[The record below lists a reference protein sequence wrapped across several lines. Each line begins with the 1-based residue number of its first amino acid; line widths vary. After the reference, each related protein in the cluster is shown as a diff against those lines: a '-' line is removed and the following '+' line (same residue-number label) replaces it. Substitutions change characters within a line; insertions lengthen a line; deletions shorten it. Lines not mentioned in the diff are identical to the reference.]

1 MSKNLFSVN
10 NGKITSNDLPISDN
24 KKSTKKTD
32 SNYYKR
38 IYNDELAKQKQIRNQ
53 IDSDFYNQ
61 GVQTNTGY
69 FSTQRNILPT
79 QQQTEITRNKKF
91 EVYNNPLQKNKEI
104 ENVFQTIKKSDEYKA
119 KQKELTEQSNKVGY
133 AKYDYDKSVVDNDKI
148 GWFDKTLGTV
158 VGGAKSIFDISGGLV
173 NENGNTYYLPNQT
186 ELKQEKTQKSYDTK
200 IGKLLGSAGYEM
212 GKIGASTLMN
222 QVLPG
227 TGTGLYWSKMFIDGT
242 NSAMQEGYDS
252 GSAIAY
258 GAVNTGFEYLTGK
271 LLGSATKGLTG
282 GKSSGYEELL
292 NKVFNKILNKPKL
305 ANVLANAGS
314 EATEEFIQEYLD
326 NLSKI
331 AILKKSKNIKDYTSV
346 FTNKDV
352 LSDAIYSALVG
363 AITGGTI
370 GTLTGED
377 TNVDNENVYEILT
390 SELEDTK
397 KDTDDKETINAI
409 DNLIQSINDAKN
421 GNININDSQASELE
435 SLITEYEEYEELKN
449 QNKITQEQEQRMIE
463 LQQQIT
469 QLQSQISENN
479 ANQNNNPTRIPTVND
494 IVNREATQKG
504 NNPILP
510 VGENINGNVV
520 ADNSTNL
527 PIGDSIKASFNSEI
541 LPTRELTFLESAK
554 ANGINPDL
562 KPIQDIDRMFKLR
575 GIKASF
581 SPLNTTQYG
590 LYKTSTD
597 IDGNRIR
604 QVVLNPVAGNK
615 QLIQET
621 AVHELYHDL
630 FSGRNATDMNKLIR
644 TFNERYD
651 DFAKARQALADAYAR
666 VYPEM
671 DRNSAEFNA
680 IIDEEVAANIL
691 ARKLGNQEYINR
703 LVHEE
708 PSLARRIY
716 NFVIDKLNKLNGLV
730 GYKNERLF
738 WEDIKNKFDK
748 AYREEYKRANN
759 MSDTRFSIQTDEAGN
774 KYVEIDTDQ
783 DIFEGI
789 NPKDY
794 NKIAK
799 MYINDYLKGETT
811 LAQNDK
817 VIIDSKSANKYTN
830 PGKKVPNF
838 QEKMRLTPELKNVLE
853 IAKKDSE
860 KAPTKPNSKYPK
872 WEYYDFDFKLG
883 GVGFNGTVN
892 IGIDSN
898 GNKHFYEVSNI
909 KRTSG
914 ISETSPNRPTGS
926 SANNIPQNDNN
937 VKSDISTEY
946 SIQEN
951 QNNTPE
957 LDNSSFSSAKKD
969 YRGSHQIENA
979 NKITDLDLNEIKE
992 KVIEANG
999 GLSKQ
1004 DYSDLSKLKK
1014 ILNSPNE
1021 MVKIYRASPIN
1032 ELNDG
1037 DWVTTDKSYA
1047 KNVAEQNGGKVY
1059 EYEVKADQLFYPD
1072 DVKSLPSLH
1081 RLSSFRYNDSV
1092 SNSSEIQGMNVTKS
1106 QVEDAVYEKFD
1117 EMSSE
1122 YGFDVDEIM
1131 GVYLHGSRLRGT
1143 ANPDSDLDAVVFYIG
1158 NESEDY
1164 IFNTINDDNNQLVID
1179 GVKVDINPVS
1189 IDSLSEMDEYIERS
1203 EEYDKEVINRQS
1215 NSDDTRYSQETAEF
1229 DKYIDKHFQTD
1240 NQGRKLSKNQ
1250 QRYFKNSKARDE
1262 NGNLVTVYHTMTN
1275 EDYQF
1280 NEFNPVGT
1288 EYYRFGDQVVNYYT
1302 DSKDMSGSYAGQK
1315 YKMADTKVPKTIE
1328 EVKKMIID
1336 HNNSL
1341 NPKEEYDYRAELI
1354 KEDGTYK
1361 LKLSNQNGDILTK
1374 RKYENKLDLFKN
1386 IKEDLA
1392 NNRTVRNKNGMALSR
1407 KANFQYEGYVNIT
1420 NPYIVD
1426 AEKRNWN
1433 QVVSQSND
1441 FIDELDERVPED
1453 IKNNLTRLYRQSEE
1467 KSADLR
1473 AKYNILERFVKGTDE
1488 YLKTNKNTAPMKK
1501 VLDRLGTDRV
1511 NLIVSGNDAGL
1522 GVDTYYGLAEVLQEY
1537 KVIGKETAK
1546 IIIDDFKIP
1555 DEVKKWLNTNYN
1567 KKLET
1572 KDLYPEVNLVEKVLE
1587 KKSVSLKE
1595 LYEKS
1600 NAAYEEFDKYRMP
1613 ESYFLE
1619 QISSENSSYLDND
1632 LEDMFE
1638 TRAEIYGAEVVGNEI
1653 AQAASVGF
1661 SKPEMIRLWGTSKTT
1676 NDVVKEIIASNK
1688 DGNTDYDG
1696 VIIKNVYDYGG
1707 KSAIGTKANNLYV
1720 TFNSNQFKAVDNLNP
1735 TEDADIRYSQENSR
1749 WERYLDKHY
1758 KREGTG
1764 QTINEVKLPIGDTVK
1779 ASIDMPN
1786 QEEPEESE
1794 RIPIEK
1800 SKLKK
1805 VMNPNEISKL
1815 TLEDANTTPILPTRK
1830 VETGKGESKFASNIE
1845 KKTNMLSDSSKSSI
1859 LSSKEVNYYKQ
1870 VANEESLE
1878 KAFDR
1883 INDGGQSETFNWLKK
1898 DSSNATSVDVAEG
1911 WILLKQYQDAA
1922 QKETDTIKKDEL
1934 NRSMVEVAKKMREI
1948 GTKAG
1953 QTVQAFNILNR
1964 LTPEGMVYYAQS
1976 ELSEAYDKMVKNK
1989 TREWIDENREKF
2001 VLTPEETQFIM
2012 DNMEEIRD
2020 MDDGYDKRV
2029 KLAEIQK
2036 LMTDKLPPEKGAKVK
2051 SWMRISMLFN
2061 PKTQVRNVAGNAFIA
2076 PINYFGDMFSSYA
2089 DKIIAKKTGV
2099 RTTGNMNVKA
2109 ILKGLKQG
2117 AYEATNDYRK
2127 GINTKDMEGNRFEI
2141 SEGKSFSDKNAI
2153 GRALNRTESLLN
2165 YVMDVG
2171 DRVFSQAS
2179 FENSLQ
2185 NQMVLNNTTEITQDM
2200 IDIARAE
2207 SLQRTWN
2214 DNNAYT
2220 SFVLNVRK
2228 GLNKLNINGYGL
2240 GDILIPFAKTPAN
2253 LTKAIVDYSPLGLV
2267 KAISEGNTLKR
2278 SLTNGQYTSQM
2289 QHKFVQDLG
2298 KATAGTMLYILGYA
2312 LAKAKI
2318 TSGKSDDDKDV
2329 ANFLKNTLGI
2339 SSYSIKIGNKSF
2351 TYDWAQPLAAPL
2363 SIMSNIATSNNKGQ
2377 ALMEGIVGSLD
2388 TAGAILLEQSF
2399 LQSINDVLTDNEGF
2413 VSGLVNSILDLPARA
2428 VPTFSKQIADMIDGT
2443 QRTSFE
2449 YDKPLE
2455 TAVNKI
2461 KAKIPFV
2468 SRTLAP
2474 VVDTMGRDIQ
2484 KYGGKNNIFNVF
2496 LNPANVNTENVSNS
2510 AKEIYRLYKS
2520 TGETD
2525 IMPRVAPYYVNSNGE
2540 KISMTSDQRAKY
2552 QKVSGNI
2559 IEKSIKEL
2567 LTDSKYKNMNDTEKA
2582 DIINKIVSYSY
2593 NKAKEEV
2600 LNVPMSDAYNKVNM
2614 YTKDNGTVADYY
2626 LNKEEIDY
2634 SYKSPDKYKLITQIT
2649 DYDKYLNYQNKID
2662 EVKKT
2667 YTNTSQ
2673 RKNAVINYVNSLELS
2688 IPQKAMLIKM
2698 NYSSFDSYNSQII
2711 DYINSQ
2717 KLSVD
2722 EKSQILTKLG
2732 FKVKDGRVY

>member
-10 NGKITSNDLPISDN
+10 NGKITSNDLPVSDN

-104 ENVFQTIKKSDEYKA
+104 ENVFQSIKKSDEYKG

-133 AKYDYDKSVVDNDKI
+133 AKYDYDKSVVDNDNI

-173 NENGNTYYLPNQT
+173 NENGNTYYLPNKT
-186 ELKQEKTQKSYDTK
+186 ELKQEKTQNSYDTK
-200 IGKLLGSAGYEM
+200 VGKLLGSAGFEM

-227 TGTGLYWSKMFIDGT
+227 TGTGIYWSKMFMDGT

-258 GAVNTGFEYLTGK
+258 GAVNTGFEYLVGK

-292 NKVFNKILNKPKL
+292 EKVFNKVINKPKI
-305 ANVLANAGS
+305 ASVLANAGS
-314 EATEEFIQEYLD
+314 EATEEFVQEYLD
-326 NLSKI
+326 NLSKL

-370 GTLTGED
+370 GTLTGKD
-377 TNVDNENVYEILT
+377 TNVDNENVYDILS
-390 SELEDTK
+390 SELEGTK
-397 KDTDDKETINAI
+397 EDTDDKETIDAI

-421 GNININDSQASELE
+421 GNININDSQTSELE
-435 SLITEYEEYEELKN
+435 SLIFEYEEYEELKN
-449 QNKITQEQEQRMIE
+449 QNKITKEQEQRMIE

-469 QLQSQISENN
+469 QLQNQISENT
-479 ANQNNNPTRIPTVND
+479 ANQNNNPAKIPTVND
-494 IVNREATQKG
+494 IVSRETAQKE
-504 NNPILP
+504 NKPILP
-510 VGENINGNVV
+510 IAENINGNVT
-520 ADNSTNL
+520 ADNTINL
-527 PIGDSIKASFNSEI
+527 PTMGDSLKASFNSEI

-590 LYKTSTD
+590 LYRTATD
-597 IDGNRIR
+597 INGNRIR
-604 QVVLNPVAGNK
+604 QVVLNPVADNK

-651 DFAKARQALADAYAR
+651 DFAKARQALAAAYAR

-708 PSLARRIY
+708 PSLARIIY

-730 GYKNERLF
+730 GYKSEKLF
-738 WEDIKNKFDK
+738 WEDVKNKFDK
-748 AYREEYKRANN
+748 AYREEYKRNN
-759 MSDTRFSIQTDEAGN
+759 SESYAKYHTTENISSNIDRVLNDINERNPVRLRDYTPTILVENGIKDLPMYENPAHIRKNILTEQQARNLGLQVNAKDHYHGLGKDLYVSVIDSLDNPRVIFKNKNNSNEFLILTMVKDNNGNNIIVPIEVETTTKVNNLLIDINRIKTIYGYDRKMPDLN
-774 KYVEIDTDQ
+774 KYIKDNINADKLEKIYEQKKNPSTDITPQ
-783 DIFEGI
+783 
-789 NPKDY
+789 
-794 NKIAK
+794 
-799 MYINDYLKGETT
+799 L
-811 LAQNDK
+811 
-817 VIIDSKSANKYTN
+817 DSST
-830 PGKKVPNF
+830 
-838 QEKMRLTPELKNVLE
+838 
-853 IAKKDSE
+853 
-860 KAPTKPNSKYPK
+860 
-872 WEYYDFDFKLG
+872 
-883 GVGFNGTVN
+883 
-892 IGIDSN
+892 
-898 GNKHFYEVSNI
+898 
-909 KRTSG
+909 
-914 ISETSPNRPTGS
+914 
-926 SANNIPQNDNN
+926 NNISQNGNN
-937 VKSDISTEY
+937 VKSDISTKY

-951 QNNTPE
+951 QNNT
-957 LDNSSFSSAKKD
+957 
-969 YRGSHQIENA
+969 
-979 NKITDLDLNEIKE
+979 
-992 KVIEANG
+992 
-999 GLSKQ
+999 
-1004 DYSDLSKLKK
+1004 
-1014 ILNSPNE
+1014 
-1021 MVKIYRASPIN
+1021 
-1032 ELNDG
+1032 
-1037 DWVTTDKSYA
+1037 
-1047 KNVAEQNGGKVY
+1047 
-1059 EYEVKADQLFYPD
+1059 
-1072 DVKSLPSLH
+1072 
-1081 RLSSFRYNDSV
+1081 
-1092 SNSSEIQGMNVTKS
+1092 SEIQEMNVTKS
-1106 QVEDAVYEKFD
+1106 QV
-1117 EMSSE
+1117 
-1122 YGFDVDEIM
+1122 
-1131 GVYLHGSRLRGT
+1131 
-1143 ANPDSDLDAVVFYIG
+1143 
-1158 NESEDY
+1158 
-1164 IFNTINDDNNQLVID
+1164 
-1179 GVKVDINPVS
+1179 
-1189 IDSLSEMDEYIERS
+1189 
-1203 EEYDKEVINRQS
+1203 
-1215 NSDDTRYSQETAEF
+1215 
-1229 DKYIDKHFQTD
+1229 D
-1240 NQGRKLSKNQ
+1240 NQGRKLSKQ
-1250 QRYFKNSKARDE
+1250 QQEYFKDSKARDE
-1262 NGNLVTVYHTMTN
+1262 NGDLVTVYHTTT
-1275 EDYQF
+1275 EETPQF

-1288 EYYRFGDQVVNYYT
+1288 RYYRFGDQVVNYYT
-1302 DSKDMSGSYAGQK
+1302 DSKDMSGSYANQD
-1315 YKMADTKVPKTIE
+1315 YVMADTKKVTSMEQVKDYIEGMNKLGWGSYRNYELIHENGKYRLIDNTEIPNLGKTRNQIYKEANEYKKSLTSE
-1328 EVKKMIID
+1328 EIKQFKDMFENEVRTDGIYDID
-1336 HNNSL
+1336 SYLKSRGFAFGSKEDAIAQKYL
-1341 NPKEEYDYRAELI
+1341 NIDNKNFEESGIYFDVLMRNAKYHTVEEYDTKEELFRKI
-1354 KEDGTYK
+1354 KNVANSLE
-1361 LKLSNQNGDILTK
+1361 K
-1374 RKYENKLDLFKN
+1374 R
-1386 IKEDLA
+1386 
-1392 NNRTVRNKNGMALSR
+1392 
-1407 KANFQYEGYVNIT
+1407 QYEGYVNIT

-1426 AEKRNWN
+1426 AEERNWN

-1441 FIDELDERVPED
+1441 FIDELDERVPD
-1453 IKNNLTRLYRQSEE
+1453 DVKNNLIRLYRESEE
-1467 KSADLR
+1467 KSAEARDEF
-1473 AKYNILERFVKGTDE
+1473 NVLENAIRGMWGSAVDDE
-1488 YLKTNKNTAPMKK
+1488 IKK
-1501 VLDRLGTDRV
+1501 VNEVIKKVGY
-1511 NLIVSGNDAGL
+1511 NEIE
-1522 GVDTYYGLAEVLQEY
+1522 EVLNDTQ
-1537 KVIGKETAK
+1537 IGVMGVNGWYNLADVLKEQGIIGDSTAK
-1546 IIIDDFKIP
+1546 LIIDDFKLP
-1555 DEVKKWLNTNYN
+1555 EYLKEYLQENYN
-1567 KKLET
+1567 KEIPVHKLWATDIT
-1572 KDLYPEVNLVEKVLE
+1572 KLVKQLDRNTT
-1587 KKSVSLKE
+1587 LKDIYDKNQQKY
-1595 LYEKS
+1595 L
-1600 NAAYEEFDKYRMP
+1600 EFDKYRMP
-1613 ESYFLE
+1613 ENYFIE
-1619 QISSENSSYLDND
+1619 QISSENSSYLGNE
-1632 LEDMFE
+1632 LEDIFE
-1638 TRAEIYGAEVVGNEI
+1638 TRAEIKGAEAVAEEI
-1653 AQAASVGF
+1653 AQAASAGF
-1661 SKPEMIRLWGTSKTT
+1661 SKSELIRLWGTSKTT

-1707 KSAIGTKANNLYV
+1707 KSESKSTANDLYV
-1720 TFNSNQFKAVDNLNP
+1720 TFNSNQFKAVDNLEP
-1735 TEDADIRYSQENSR
+1735 TEDADIRYSQENGR
-1749 WERYLDKHY
+1749 WGNYLDRHY

-1764 QTINEVKLPIGDTVK
+1764 QTVNQLRLLPIGDNVK
-1779 ASIDMPN
+1779 ASIGIEN
-1786 QEEPEESE
+1786 QEENEEKQI
-1794 RIPIEK
+1794 IPVDD

-1805 VMNPNEISKL
+1805 KMNPNEISQL

-1845 KKTNMLSDSSKSSI
+1845 KKTNMLSDASKSSI
-1859 LSSKEVNYYKQ
+1859 LSEKDVQYYKQ
-1870 VANEESLE
+1870 VTNEESLE
-1878 KAFDR
+1878 KAFNR
-1883 INDGGQSETFNWLKK
+1883 INDGGQSETFSWLKK

-2036 LMTDKLPPEKGAKVK
+2036 IMTDKLPPEKGAKIK

-2061 PKTQVRNVAGNAFIA
+2061 PKTQVRNVAGNALIA

-2228 GLNKLNINGYGL
+2228 GLNKLNINGYGV

-2253 LTKAIVDYSPLGLV
+2253 LTKAIIDYSPVGLV

-2298 KATAGTMLYILGYA
+2298 KATAGTMLYVLGYA

-2363 SIMSNIATSNNKGQ
+2363 SIMSNIASSNNKGQ
-2377 ALMEGIVGSLD
+2377 ALVEGIVGSLD

-2399 LQSINDVLTDNEGF
+2399 LQSINDVLTDNDGF

-2468 SRTLAP
+2468 SKTLAP

-2496 LNPANVNTENVSNS
+2496 LNPANVNTENISNS

-2540 KISMTSDQRAKY
+2540 KISMTSDQRAQY
-2552 QKVSGNI
+2552 QKISGNI
-2559 IEKSIKEL
+2559 IEKSIKKL
-2567 LTDSKYKNMNDTEKA
+2567 LTDSKYKNMNDIEKA
-2582 DIINKIVSYSY
+2582 DIINKIVNYSY

-2600 LNVPMSDAYNKVNM
+2600 LKVPMSTTYNKISM
-2614 YTKDNGTVADYY
+2614 YIKDSGTVADYY

-2634 SYKSPDKYKLITQIT
+2634 SYKNPDKYKLITQIT
-2649 DYDKYLNYQNKID
+2649 AYDKYLNYQGKID

-2698 NYSSFDSYNSQII
+2698 NYSSFNSYNKQII
-2711 DYINSQ
+2711 DYINKQ
-2717 KLSVD
+2717 NLSVD

-2732 FKVKDGRVY
+2732 FKVKEGRVY